1 MKSLMQ
7 LARLAYEAHV
17 QSAINQ
23 KAENPR
29 LFFNE
34 PPAWAA
40 LNAEVQFCWVAAVR
54 AVYEEVKNIH

>member
-1 MKSLMQ
+1 MKSFMQ

-23 KAENPR
+23 KLANPN

-34 PPAWAA
+34 PPQWLA
-40 LNAEVQFCWVAAVR
+40 LNAEVQFCWVAAVQ
-54 AVYEEVKNIH
+54 AVVTEVKHIH